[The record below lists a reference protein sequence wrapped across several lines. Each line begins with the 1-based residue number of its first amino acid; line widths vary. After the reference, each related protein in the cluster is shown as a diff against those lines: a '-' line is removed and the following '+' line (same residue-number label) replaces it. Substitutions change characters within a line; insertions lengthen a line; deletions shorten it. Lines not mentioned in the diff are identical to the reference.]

1 MYFATRP
8 RPALTA
14 VDDNW
19 IVRTNIF
26 LWFFDHPGQT
36 CFIFGEQ
43 AKSYHFFIWKF
54 CTVLPTLPTPNEGQ
68 VMSRSG
74 SQSRNTNN
82 LTIGQ
87 LCNQNPCPI
96 RAARVRNWICLC
108 ASGAIYELERS
119 CRQLNDSHPLILCA
133 ILSHP
138 LWSAHHHSVRQAAV
152 MRLHIFSRSCHLSL
166 PGSNFSLDL
175 IHFMISPCCKGSG

>member
-1 MYFATRP
+1 MYEPTYFYDSLIIQV
-8 RPALTA
+8 RPAS
-14 VDDNW
+14 
-19 IVRTNIF
+19 F
-26 LWFFDHPGQT
+26 LVNKPNPINFLFESFVLFSQHCQHQMRARLCQDQGLKAETQT
-36 CFIFGEQ
+36 I
-43 AKSYHFFIWKF
+43 
-54 CTVLPTLPTPNEGQ
+54 L
-68 VMSRSG
+68 
-74 SQSRNTNN
+74 QSANYATKIHA
-82 LTIGQ
+82 LLGLQ
-87 LCNQNPCPI
+87 GMQPLK
-96 RAARVRNWICLC
+96 RVRNWICLC